1 VAAHV
6 IDSGP
11 LVTQA
16 SIDETDSNFSRFGM
30 EVTRGKRS
38 SSNLKPR
45 TRSELIV
52 QHWQHIGRLT
62 IGARELRAIQR
73 QLRNCFGEAAVESPA
88 AIARVLADEGAE
100 LRHPE
105 VLEFDAE
112 WREKQILGGTQHFS
126 ESDFPEA
133 TQPLTLERAA
143 QFIDRLEKLRGQF
156 EQKKDQAAVQRMR
169 TQGIE
174 ARQTAQLLA
183 RRKTLGKAQRAEQA
197 EIAEWLGVWIKTPN
211 LFADWLELRRRSPE
225 FRKKFPGSG

>member
-1 VAAHV
+1 
-6 IDSGP
+6 
-11 LVTQA
+11 
-16 SIDETDSNFSRFGM
+16 M

-38 SSNLKPR
+38 SRNLKPR
-45 TRSELIV
+45 TRGELIV
-52 QHWQHIGRLT
+52 QHWQHIGRPS

-73 QLRNCFGEAAVESPA
+73 QLRNCLGEAAVESPA

-112 WREKQILGGTQHFS
+112 WREKQILGGTQQFS

-133 TQPLTLERAA
+133 TQPLTLERTA
-143 QFIDRLEKLRGQF
+143 QFIERLEKLRLQF
-156 EQKKDQAAVQRMR
+156 ERKKDQAGVQRIR

-174 ARQTAQLLA
+174 ARQTAQLLV
-183 RRKTLGKAQRAEQA
+183 RRKTPDKAQRAEQA

-211 LFADWLELRRRSPE
+211 LFADWLELRRRAAE
-225 FRKKFPGSG
+225 FRRKFPGSG